1 MIRHKFYIALAL
13 VAALTVTTSSCSDD
27 DDEILEIF
35 DKEETET
42 EADTDSTDDTED
54 TTDSEEESDTIQVR
68 TIEFDYTSLDEGT
81 ETYDSDDNDYQENNT
96 FTRTVTF
103 TFSDSS
109 VSCSGDTDQVTI
121 ETDGAHVTVTST
133 KKNLNYI
140 LTGSSSDGSLKIY
153 SENKFKITLDGVL
166 LTNPSGA
173 AINNQCGKSL
183 YIVLADGS
191 DNTLSDGTSYN
202 TVDGEDMKGTI
213 FSEGQILFSGSGTLN
228 VNANCKAGI
237 VSDDYL
243 LFRPG
248 NVINVTST
256 AGNGIKA
263 NDGIT
268 IRGGVLNIAVSA
280 DGAYGIS
287 SESLLSVSGGRTTII
302 TSGAS
307 EIAENDTV
315 SSVGIKADTTITVT
329 AGIVRIKATGE
340 GGKGINCSSDICFS
354 GNELSVVTTGE
365 KSYASPKGIKAK
377 GQLTISGGNIYSYSA
392 NSSPLDISGEVNV
405 AEGYI
410 SYTDTERLFE
420 VEY

>member
-1 MIRHKFYIALAL
+1 MIRHKFYIAMAL
-13 VAALTVTTSSCSDD
+13 VAAMTVATSSCSDD
-27 DDEILEIF
+27 EEEILEIVEE
-35 DKEETET
+35 EETET
-42 EADTDSTDDTED
+42 ETESEADDTED
-54 TTDSEEESDTIQVR
+54 TTDTDEVGDTIEVR
-68 TIEFDYTSLDEGT
+68 SIEFDYTTLDEGT
-81 ETYDSDDNDYQENNT
+81 ESYDSDDNDYQENNT
-96 FTRTVTF
+96 YTREVTF

-121 ETDGAHVTVTST
+121 DTDGAHVTVTST
-133 KKNLNYI
+133 KKNFNYI
-140 LTGSSSDGSLKIY
+140 LTGSSSDGSFKIY
-153 SENKFKITLDGVL
+153 SDNKFKITLDGVS

-191 DNTLSDGTSYN
+191 VNSLSDGTSYD

-213 FSEGQILFSGSGTLN
+213 FSEGQILFSGSGTLD

-287 SESLLSVSGGRTTII
+287 SESLLEVSGGRTTII

-307 EIAENDTV
+307 EIADADTV
-315 SSVGIKADTTITVT
+315 SSAGIKADTIISVT

-340 GGKGINCSSDICFS
+340 GGKGINCSSDINFA
-354 GNELSVVTTGE
+354 GDELSVVTTGE
-365 KSYASPKGIKAK
+365 KTNSSPKGIKAK

-392 NSSPLDISGEVNV
+392 NSSPLDISGDINV
-405 AEGYI
+405 ADGY
-410 SYTDTERLFE
+410 STYTDTERLFE